1 MSGRKFTASL
11 ATATAVAALGLGH
24 PACADSLGRLATRAM
39 AAAPHAPHP
48 HTTVLALMTA
58 APQTLQKR
66 LPLDQPRHTLDLR
79 APDPRSIAGME
90 GAGGDYRASFPIR
103 WQKYSELVN
112 PQVELDPD
120 DGDRARA
127 HVTWLYVV
135 KGEDGAPALAKLG
148 HYDDELVREAGRWRF
163 QRREAPTDIPAT

>member
-1 MSGRKFTASL
+1 VSGRKFTARL

-58 APQTLQKR
+58 APQSLQKR

-79 APDPRSIAGME
+79 APDPRSIASME

-112 PQVELDPD
+112 PQVEHLARNFRRQGLPLVHLWQSASGEHLLAVGLNSHGVPGIWLTQKVPD
-120 DGDRARA
+120 
-127 HVTWLYVV
+127 
-135 KGEDGAPALAKLG
+135 
-148 HYDDELVREAGRWRF
+148 
-163 QRREAPTDIPAT
+163 